1 MSNEL
6 RIPDAETRAKNLA
19 SLRSAVHQLD
29 IANLMLDEV
38 IALAVRVALALPNRD
53 LFQQRRA
60 RLLSK
65 SNYLSTEQI
74 ES

>member
-19 SLRSAVHQLD
+19 SLRAAVHQLD

-38 IALAVRVALALPNRD
+38 IAMLDRD
-53 LFQQRRA
+53 LLQQRRA
-60 RLLSK
+60 RLLHK
-65 SNYLSTEQI
+65 SNSMPIDRI
-74 ES
+74 EN

>member
-38 IALAVRVALALPNRD
+38 IALSVRVALALPNRD
-53 LFQQRRA
+53 LLQQRRA

-65 SNYLSTEQI
+65 SNYLSTGQI

>member
-6 RIPDAETRAKNLA
+6 GIPDAETRAKNLA

-38 IALAVRVALALPNRD
+38 IALADRD
-53 LFQQRRA
+53 LLQQRRA

-65 SNYLSTEQI
+65 SNYLSTGQI

>member
-38 IALAVRVALALPNRD
+38 IALADRD
-53 LFQQRRA
+53 LLQQRRA
-60 RLLSK
+60 RLLAK